1 MTVRK
6 SLLFLVQLIVLTP
19 LFLLFYIGGAML
31 TASSLPPMA
40 LAEPGPITAPWDL
53 VIVGAAHT
61 LVIMLLILW
70 SRWRG
75 WRLMLAVGLSIT
87 AV

>member
-53 VIVGAAHT
+53 VTTG
-61 LVIMLLILW
+61 
-70 SRWRG
+70 
-75 WRLMLAVGLSIT
+75 
-87 AV
+87 